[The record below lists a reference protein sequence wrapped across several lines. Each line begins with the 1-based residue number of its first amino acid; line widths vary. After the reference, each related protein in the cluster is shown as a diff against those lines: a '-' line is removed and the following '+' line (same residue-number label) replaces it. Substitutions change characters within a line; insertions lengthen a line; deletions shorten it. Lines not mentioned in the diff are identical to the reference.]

1 MGHRVVTDEGGTPAP
16 DPFDHDTIDRII
28 DAITADD
35 LIEATAAKG
44 TEGGG
49 VLLLKVAF
57 CRAAERLGFGPEATL
72 RVRGA
77 DFRYLA
83 DRMGEVINVDNPLS
97 VATARSLRSAD
108 SGA

>member
-1 MGHRVVTDEGGTPAP
+1 MTDEGGTPAP
-16 DPFDHDTIDRII
+16 APATEFLDRATVDGVIA
-28 DAITADD
+28 AITADD

-44 TEGGG
+44 TDGGG

-57 CRAAERLGFGPEATL
+57 CRAAERLGLGPDATL
-72 RVRGA
+72 RVRGS

-83 DRMGEVINVDNPLS
+83 EQMGEVINVDHPLS
-97 VATARSLRSAD
+97 EATARSLRSAD